1 MYSIYFKWIEEYSLE
16 NVLIVVLVNKRK
28 RYIIMKK
35 KLITIVIGAML
46 CAGLFA
52 GCGQSDTKQDK
63 AAAGTE
69 SAKQADTKDEGD
81 KGSQEEKELTGTIDD
96 IKDFMFVVTDDKD
109 TPYSFTFDDTWIGM
123 PQNPGSP
130 GTYIVDHFIS
140 IHIGNMGTFC
150 TLNKTRRT
158 PYSLVRTYRAV
169 HASRKPEF
177 CSHIK

>member
-1 MYSIYFKWIEEYSLE
+1 MYSIYFRWIGEYSLE
-16 NVLIVVLVNKRK
+16 NVLIAVLVNKRK

-69 SAKQADTKDEGD
+69 NAKQADTKDEGEKD
-81 KGSQEEKELTGTIDD
+81 SQEEKELTGTIDD

-109 TPYSFTFDDTWIGM
+109 TPYSFTFDEKPDGLESVASGDKVTVKYT
-123 PQNPGSP
+123 
-130 GTYIVDHFIS
+130 GTISEVDPFEGKIIS
-140 IHIGNMGTFC
+140 VE
-150 TLNKTRRT
+150 K
-158 PYSLVRTYRAV
+158 A
-169 HASRKPEF
+169 E
-177 CSHIK
+177 

>member
-46 CAGLFA
+46 CASLFA
-52 GCGQSDTKQDK
+52 GCRQSDTKQDK

-109 TPYSFTFDDTWIGM
+109 TPYSFTFDEKPDGLESVASGDKVTVKYT
-123 PQNPGSP
+123 
-130 GTYIVDHFIS
+130 GTISEVDPFEGKIIS
-140 IHIGNMGTFC
+140 VE
-150 TLNKTRRT
+150 K
-158 PYSLVRTYRAV
+158 A
-169 HASRKPEF
+169 E
-177 CSHIK
+177 

>member
-46 CAGLFA
+46 CASLFA

-81 KGSQEEKELTGTIDD
+81 KDSQEEKELTGTIDD

-109 TPYSFTFDDTWIGM
+109 TPYSFTFDEKPDGLESVASGDKVTVKYT
-123 PQNPGSP
+123 
-130 GTYIVDHFIS
+130 GTISEVDPFEGKIIS
-140 IHIGNMGTFC
+140 VE
-150 TLNKTRRT
+150 K
-158 PYSLVRTYRAV
+158 A
-169 HASRKPEF
+169 E
-177 CSHIK
+177 

>member
-1 MYSIYFKWIEEYSLE
+1 MYSIYFRWIEEYSLE
-16 NVLIVVLVNKRK
+16 NVLIVVLINNKRK

-81 KGSQEEKELTGTIDD
+81 KDSQEEKELTGTIDD

-109 TPYSFTFDDTWIGM
+109 TPYSFNFDEKPDGLESVASGDKVTVKYT
-123 PQNPGSP
+123 
-130 GTYIVDHFIS
+130 GTISEVDPFEGKIIS
-140 IHIGNMGTFC
+140 VE
-150 TLNKTRRT
+150 K
-158 PYSLVRTYRAV
+158 AD
-169 HASRKPEF
+169 
-177 CSHIK
+177 

>member
-1 MYSIYFKWIEEYSLE
+1 MYSIYFRWIEEYSLE
-16 NVLIVVLVNKRK
+16 NVLIVVLINKRK

-52 GCGQSDTKQDK
+52 GCGQSNTKQDK

-69 SAKQADTKDEGD
+69 NAKQADTKDEGD

-109 TPYSFTFDDTWIGM
+109 TPYSFNFDEKPDGLDGVASGDKVTVKYT
-123 PQNPGSP
+123 
-130 GTYIVDHFIS
+130 GTISEVDPFDGKIIS
-140 IHIGNMGTFC
+140 VE
-150 TLNKTRRT
+150 K
-158 PYSLVRTYRAV
+158 A
-169 HASRKPEF
+169 E
-177 CSHIK
+177 

>member
-52 GCGQSDTKQDK
+52 GCGQSDTKQGK

-109 TPYSFTFDDTWIGM
+109 TPYSVTFDEKPDGLESVASGDKVTVKYT
-123 PQNPGSP
+123 
-130 GTYIVDHFIS
+130 GTISEVDPFEGKIIS
-140 IHIGNMGTFC
+140 VE
-150 TLNKTRRT
+150 K
-158 PYSLVRTYRAV
+158 A
-169 HASRKPEF
+169 E
-177 CSHIK
+177 